1 MLDHVARIS
10 VVRQAAVTA
19 ACELCAIQAAELG
32 SVVLVQHSRGG
43 TVRFAVCDRCALALR
58 RVAAAA
64 GGPASFDVAEAPSRA
79 DDLATGVVHSPVVA
93 EDVATP
99 ELIEV
104 RAERVL
110 GPDGVEYVPQ
120 VYGQARL
127 DGTWIG
133 WIEFVSPDGT
143 VSRRTGHE
151 TTQSS
156 RDQVAY
162 WASGLEPT
170 YFEGAYSR
178 ARTLT
183 ASV

>member
-1 MLDHVARIS
+1 
-10 VVRQAAVTA
+10 
-19 ACELCAIQAAELG
+19 
-32 SVVLVQHSRGG
+32 
-43 TVRFAVCDRCALALR
+43 
-58 RVAAAA
+58 
-64 GGPASFDVAEAPSRA
+64 
-79 DDLATGVVHSPVVA
+79 
-93 EDVATP
+93 
-99 ELIEV
+99 
-104 RAERVL
+104 VL

-120 VYGQARL
+120 VYGQPRA

-170 YFEGAYSR
+170 YFEGAFSR
-178 ARTLT
+178 ARHLT